1 MTDLTSGNV
10 AKQILKFALP
20 MLLGSVF
27 QQLYSIVDT
36 IIVGKYLG
44 KEALASVGAS
54 FPIIFTIIALVI
66 GIGSGASVVISQYFG
81 AKDKENVRKA
91 VDTLNIFLLITGL
104 VISLSGVLVSRWIFT
119 LLQLPEELMESAITY
134 LNIYLSGMVVFFGF
148 NSITSI
154 LRGVGDSKNP
164 LYYLIIATFL
174 NIGLDLLFVLVFKWG
189 IAGAAWATVISQ
201 AVAFIIAVIHINKRH
216 SVIRIAIIGITFD
229 WEIFKQSVRI
239 GLPTG
244 IQHTFVAL
252 GMMAL
257 MGIVNTFGT
266 NVIAGFTGASRI
278 DSLAAIPAM
287 TLSVALSVFVGQN
300 IGANKFDRIFKGL
313 KVALIFASVISITMS
328 LVAIFWSVP
337 MMKLFSND
345 AEVIAIGRD
354 YLIIVSLFYL
364 LFSTMFVYNGLL
376 RGAGATLVP
385 MFITLFSLW
394 LIRIPLA
401 VFLSRF
407 MGETGI
413 WWSIPIAWLFGV
425 AGAMLYYKYGNWK
438 DKGVVKVSNLV
449 NRIVRG
455 SRDREQE

>member
-20 MLLGSVF
+20 MLLGSIF

-66 GIGSGASVVISQYFG
+66 GIGSGASVVISQYYG
-81 AKDKENVRKA
+81 AKDEDNVRKA
-91 VDTLNIFLLITGL
+91 VDTLNIFLLITG
-104 VISLSGVLVSRWIFT
+104 VAISVVGILISRWIFA
-119 LLQLPEELMESAITY
+119 LLQLPNELLESAMTY
-134 LNIYLSGMVVFFGF
+134 LNIYLMGMVVFFGF

-174 NIGLDLLFVLVFKWG
+174 NIGLDLLFILKFNWG
-189 IAGAAWATVISQ
+189 IAGAAWASVIAQ
-201 AVAFIIAVIHINKRH
+201 AAAFLIAVIHVNKRH
-216 SVIRIAIIGITFD
+216 SVIRLAIVGITFN

-300 IGANKFDRIFKGL
+300 IGAKKVERIYKGL
-313 KVALIFASVISITMS
+313 RVALIFASVISVVMS
-328 LVAIFWSVP
+328 IVAIFWSVP
-337 MMKLFSND
+337 LMKLFSND
-345 AEVIAIGRD
+345 AAVIAVGRE
-354 YLIIVSLFYL
+354 YLITVSLFYL
-364 LFSTMFVYNGLL
+364 LFSTMFVFNGLL
-376 RGAGATLVP
+376 RGAGATLIP

-394 LIRIPLA
+394 LVRIPLA
-401 VFLSRF
+401 VFLSKY
-407 MGETGI
+407 MGEQGI
-413 WWSIPIAWLFGV
+413 WWAIPIAWFFG
-425 AGAMLYYKYGNWK
+425 ALGAFIYFRSGKWK
-438 DKGVVKVSNLV
+438 NKGVVKAY
-449 NRIVRG
+449 
-455 SRDREQE
+455 

>member
-20 MLLGSVF
+20 MLLGSLF

-66 GIGSGASVVISQYFG
+66 GIGSGASVVISQYYG
-81 AKDKENVRKA
+81 AKDEDNVRKA
-91 VDTLNIFLLITGL
+91 VDTLNIFLLITG
-104 VISLSGVLVSRWIFT
+104 VAISVVGILISRWIFA
-119 LLQLPEELMESAITY
+119 LLQLPSELLESAMTY
-134 LNIYLSGMVVFFGF
+134 LNIYLMGMVVFFGF

-174 NIGLDLLFVLVFKWG
+174 NIGLDLLFILEFNWG
-189 IAGAAWATVISQ
+189 IAGAAWASVIAQ
-201 AVAFIIAVIHINKRH
+201 AAAFLIAVVHVNKRH
-216 SVIRIAIIGITFD
+216 SVIRIAIVGITFN

-300 IGANKFDRIFKGL
+300 IGAKKVERIYKGL
-313 KVALIFASVISITMS
+313 RVALIFASVISVVMS
-328 LVAIFWSVP
+328 IVAIFWSVP
-337 MMKLFSND
+337 LMNLFSND
-345 AEVIAIGRD
+345 TAVIAVGRE
-354 YLIIVSLFYL
+354 YLITVSLFYL
-364 LFSTMFVYNGLL
+364 LFSTMFVFNGLL
-376 RGAGATLVP
+376 RGAGATLIP

-394 LIRIPLA
+394 LVRIPLA
-401 VFLSRF
+401 VFLSKY
-407 MGETGI
+407 MGEQGI
-413 WWSIPIAWLFGV
+413 WWAIPIAWFFG
-425 AGAMLYYKYGNWK
+425 ALGAFVYFRTGKWK
-438 DKGVVKVSNLV
+438 NKGVVKA
-449 NRIVRG
+449 
-455 SRDREQE
+455 

>member
-20 MLLGSVF
+20 MLLGSIF

-66 GIGSGASVVISQYFG
+66 GIGSGASVVISQYYG
-81 AKDKENVRKA
+81 AKDEDNVRKA
-91 VDTLNIFLLITGL
+91 VDTLNIFLLITG
-104 VISLSGVLVSRWIFT
+104 VAISVVGILISRWIFA
-119 LLQLPEELMESAITY
+119 LLQLPNELLESAMTY
-134 LNIYLSGMVVFFGF
+134 LNIYLMGMVVFFGF

-174 NIGLDLLFVLVFKWG
+174 NIGLDLLFILKFNWG
-189 IAGAAWATVISQ
+189 IAGAAWASVIAQ
-201 AVAFIIAVIHINKRH
+201 AAAFLIAVVHVNKRH
-216 SVIRIAIIGITFD
+216 SVIRLAIVGITFN

-300 IGANKFDRIFKGL
+300 IGAKKVERIYKGL
-313 KVALIFASVISITMS
+313 RVALIFASVISVVMS
-328 LVAIFWSVP
+328 IVAIFWSVP
-337 MMKLFSND
+337 LMKLFSND
-345 AEVIAIGRD
+345 AAVIAVGRE
-354 YLIIVSLFYL
+354 YLITVSLFYL
-364 LFSTMFVYNGLL
+364 LFSTMFVFNGLL
-376 RGAGATLVP
+376 RGAGATLIP

-394 LIRIPLA
+394 LVRIPLA
-401 VFLSRF
+401 VFLSKHF
-407 MGETGI
+407 GERGI
-413 WWSIPIAWLFGV
+413 WWAIPIAWFFG
-425 AGAMLYYKYGNWK
+425 ALGAFVYFRTGKWK
-438 DKGVVKVSNLV
+438 NKGVVKV
-449 NRIVRG
+449 
-455 SRDREQE
+455 E

>member
-20 MLLGSVF
+20 MLLGSLF
-27 QQLYSIVDT
+27 QQLYSIDDT

-66 GIGSGASVVISQYFG
+66 GIGSGESVVISQYYG
-81 AKDKENVRKA
+81 AKDDDNVRKA
-91 VDTLNIFLLITGL
+91 VDTLNIFLLITG
-104 VISLSGVLVSRWIFT
+104 VAISVVGILISRWIFA
-119 LLQLPEELMESAITY
+119 LLQLPNELLESAMTY
-134 LNIYLSGMVVFFGF
+134 LNIYLMGMLVFFGF

-174 NIGLDLLFVLVFKWG
+174 NIGLDLLFILKFNWG
-189 IAGAAWATVISQ
+189 IAGAAWASVIAQ
-201 AVAFIIAVIHINKRH
+201 AAAFIIAVIHVNKRH
-216 SVIRIAIIGITFD
+216 SVIRLAIVGITFD
-229 WEIFKQSVRI
+229 WEIFKQSDRI

-300 IGANKFDRIFKGL
+300 IGAKKVERIYKGL
-313 KVALIFASVISITMS
+313 RVALIFASVISVVMS
-328 LVAIFWSVP
+328 IVAIFWSVP
-337 MMKLFSND
+337 LMKLFSND
-345 AEVIAIGRD
+345 AAVIAVGRE
-354 YLIIVSLFYL
+354 YLITVSLFYL
-364 LFSTMFVYNGLL
+364 LFSTMFVFNGLL
-376 RGAGATLVP
+376 RGAGATLIP

-394 LIRIPLA
+394 LVRIPLA
-401 VFLSRF
+401 VFLSKY
-407 MGETGI
+407 MGEQGI
-413 WWSIPIAWLFGV
+413 WWAIPIAWFFG
-425 AGAMLYYKYGNWK
+425 ALGAFVYFRTGKWK
-438 DKGVVKVSNLV
+438 NKGVVKA
-449 NRIVRG
+449 
-455 SRDREQE
+455 

>member
-20 MLLGSVF
+20 MLLGSLF

-66 GIGSGASVVISQYFG
+66 GIGSGASVVISQYYG
-81 AKDKENVRKA
+81 AKDEDNVRKA
-91 VDTLNIFLLITGL
+91 VDTLNIFLLITG
-104 VISLSGVLVSRWIFT
+104 VAISVVGILISRWIFA
-119 LLQLPEELMESAITY
+119 LLQLPSELLESAMTY
-134 LNIYLSGMVVFFGF
+134 LNIYLMGMVVFFGF

-174 NIGLDLLFVLVFKWG
+174 NIGLDLLFILEFNWG
-189 IAGAAWATVISQ
+189 IAGAAWASVIAQ
-201 AVAFIIAVIHINKRH
+201 AAAFLIAVVHVNKRH
-216 SVIRIAIIGITFD
+216 SVIRIAIVGITFN

-300 IGANKFDRIFKGL
+300 IGAKKVERIYKGL
-313 KVALIFASVISITMS
+313 RVALIFASVISVVMS
-328 LVAIFWSVP
+328 IVAIFWSVP
-337 MMKLFSND
+337 LMKLFSND
-345 AEVIAIGRD
+345 AAVIAVGRE
-354 YLIIVSLFYL
+354 YLITVSLFYL
-364 LFSTMFVYNGLL
+364 LFSTMFVFNGLL
-376 RGAGATLVP
+376 RGAGATLIP

-394 LIRIPLA
+394 LVRIPLA
-401 VFLSRF
+401 VFLSKY
-407 MGETGI
+407 MGEQGI
-413 WWSIPIAWLFGV
+413 WWAIPIAWFFG
-425 AGAMLYYKYGNWK
+425 ALGAFIYFRSGKWK
-438 DKGVVKVSNLV
+438 NKGVVKAY
-449 NRIVRG
+449 
-455 SRDREQE
+455 

>member
-20 MLLGSVF
+20 MLLGSLF

-66 GIGSGASVVISQYFG
+66 GIGSGASVVISQYYG
-81 AKDKENVRKA
+81 AKDEDNVRKA
-91 VDTLNIFLLITGL
+91 VDTLNIFLLITG
-104 VISLSGVLVSRWIFT
+104 VAISVVGILISRWIFA
-119 LLQLPEELMESAITY
+119 LLQLPNELLESAMTY
-134 LNIYLSGMVVFFGF
+134 LNIYLMGMLVFFGF

-174 NIGLDLLFVLVFKWG
+174 NIGLDLLFILKFNWG
-189 IAGAAWATVISQ
+189 IAGAAWASVIAQ
-201 AVAFIIAVIHINKRH
+201 AAAFIIAVIHVNKRH
-216 SVIRIAIIGITFD
+216 SVIRLAIVGITFD

-300 IGANKFDRIFKGL
+300 IGAKKVERIYKGL
-313 KVALIFASVISITMS
+313 RVALIFASVISVVMS
-328 LVAIFWSVP
+328 IVAIFWSVP
-337 MMKLFSND
+337 LMKLFSND
-345 AEVIAIGRD
+345 AAVIAVGRE
-354 YLIIVSLFYL
+354 YLITVSLFYL
-364 LFSTMFVYNGLL
+364 LFSTMFVFNGLL
-376 RGAGATLVP
+376 RGAGATLIP

-394 LIRIPLA
+394 LVRIPLA
-401 VFLSRF
+401 VFLSKY
-407 MGETGI
+407 MGEQGI
-413 WWSIPIAWLFGV
+413 WWAIPIAWFFG
-425 AGAMLYYKYGNWK
+425 ALGAFVYFRTGKWK
-438 DKGVVKVSNLV
+438 NKGVVKA
-449 NRIVRG
+449 
-455 SRDREQE
+455 

>member
-1 MTDLTSGNV
+1 MTDLTNGNV

-20 MLLGSVF
+20 MLLGSIF

-36 IIVGKYLG
+36 IIVGKYIG

-81 AKDKENVRKA
+81 AKDEENVRKA

-104 VISLSGVLVSRWIFT
+104 VISLTGVLVSRWIFT

-134 LNIYLSGMVVFFGF
+134 LNIYLSGMIVFFGF
-148 NSITSI
+148 NSVTSI

-164 LYYLIIATFL
+164 LYYLIVATIL
-174 NIGLDLLFVLVFKWG
+174 NIGLDLLFVIVFKWG

-201 AVAFIIAVIHINKRH
+201 AVAFIIAIIHVNKKH
-216 SVIRIAIIGITFD
+216 SVIRLAIIGVSFD
-229 WEIFKQSVRI
+229 WAIFKQSIRI

-266 NVIAGFTGASRI
+266 NVIAGFTAASRI
-278 DSLAAIPAM
+278 DSLASLPAM

-300 IGANKFDRIFKGL
+300 IGANKLYRIYKGL
-313 KVALIFASVISITMS
+313 KVSLLFASVISASMS
-328 LVAIFWSVP
+328 IVAILWSVP
-337 MMKLFSND
+337 LMKLFTND
-345 AEVIAIGRD
+345 PAVIAVGRE
-354 YLIIVSLFYL
+354 YLITVSMFYL
-364 LFSTMFVYNGLL
+364 LFSTMFIFNGLL
-376 RGAGATLVP
+376 RGAGATLIP

-394 LIRIPLA
+394 LVRIPLA
-401 VFLSRF
+401 LFLSRI
-407 MGETGI
+407 MGEQGI
-413 WWSIPIAWLFGV
+413 WWAIPIAWFFGIL
-425 AGAMLYYKYGNWK
+425 GSFLYYRFGKWK
-438 DKGVVKVSNLV
+438 DKGVVK
-449 NRIVRG
+449 R
-455 SRDREQE
+455 

>member
-20 MLLGSVF
+20 MLLGSLF

-66 GIGSGASVVISQYFG
+66 GIGSGASVVISQYYG
-81 AKDKENVRKA
+81 AKDEDNVRKA
-91 VDTLNIFLLITGL
+91 VDTLNIFLLITG
-104 VISLSGVLVSRWIFT
+104 VAISVVGILISRWIFA
-119 LLQLPEELMESAITY
+119 LLQLPSELLESAMTY
-134 LNIYLSGMVVFFGF
+134 LNIYLMGMVVFFGF

-174 NIGLDLLFVLVFKWG
+174 NIGLDLLFILEFNWG
-189 IAGAAWATVISQ
+189 IAGAAWASVIAQ
-201 AVAFIIAVIHINKRH
+201 AAAFLIAVVHVNKRH
-216 SVIRIAIIGITFD
+216 SVIRIAIVGITFN

-266 NVIAGFTGASRI
+266 NVIASFTGASRI

-300 IGANKFDRIFKGL
+300 IGAKKVERIYKGL
-313 KVALIFASVISITMS
+313 RVALIFASVISVVMS
-328 LVAIFWSVP
+328 IVAIFWSVP
-337 MMKLFSND
+337 LMNLFSND
-345 AEVIAIGRD
+345 TAVIAVGRE
-354 YLIIVSLFYL
+354 YLITVSLFYL
-364 LFSTMFVYNGLL
+364 LFSTMFVFNGLL
-376 RGAGATLVP
+376 RGAGATLIP

-394 LIRIPLA
+394 LVRIPLA
-401 VFLSRF
+401 VFLSKY
-407 MGETGI
+407 MGEQGI
-413 WWSIPIAWLFGV
+413 WWAIPIAWFFG
-425 AGAMLYYKYGNWK
+425 ALGAFVYFRTGKWK
-438 DKGVVKVSNLV
+438 NKGVVKA
-449 NRIVRG
+449 
-455 SRDREQE
+455 

>member
-1 MTDLTSGNV
+1 MTDLTSGSV
-10 AKQILKFALP
+10 AKQILKFSLP
-20 MLLGSVF
+20 MLLGSIF

-54 FPIIFTIIALVI
+54 FPIIFTIIALII

-81 AKDKENVRKA
+81 AKDHENVKKA
-91 VDTLNIFLLITGL
+91 VDTLNIFLLVTGIA
-104 VISLSGVLVSRWIFT
+104 ISIIGILLSRWIFN
-119 LLQLPEELMESAITY
+119 LLQLPDELLESAMTY
-134 LNIYLSGMVVFFGF
+134 LNIYLMGMVVFFGF
-148 NSITSI
+148 NSIMSI

-174 NIGLDLLFVLVFKWG
+174 NIGLDLLFILKFNWG
-189 IAGAAWATVISQ
+189 IAGAAWASVIAQ
-201 AVAFIIAVIHINKRH
+201 AFAFIIAIFHINKKH
-216 SVIRIAIIGITFD
+216 SIINLSIIGITFD
-229 WEIFKQSVRI
+229 WKIFKESVRI

-278 DSLAAIPAM
+278 DSIASLPAM

-300 IGANKFDRIFKGL
+300 IGAKKLERIYKGL
-313 KVALIFASVISITMS
+313 KISLIFASVISITMS
-328 LVAIFWSVP
+328 IVAILWSVP
-337 MMKLFSND
+337 LMKLFSND
-345 AEVIAIGRD
+345 SNVIAIGRE

-364 LFSTMFVYNGLL
+364 LFSTMFIFNGLL
-376 RGAGATLVP
+376 RGAGATLIP

-394 LIRIPLA
+394 LVRIPLA
-401 VFLSRF
+401 VFLSKI
-407 MGETGI
+407 MGEQGI
-413 WWSIPIAWLFGV
+413 WWAIPIAWFFGSL
-425 AGAMLYYKYGNWK
+425 GSFLYYRFGKWK
-438 DKGVVKVSNLV
+438 DKGVVKN
-449 NRIVRG
+449 
-455 SRDREQE
+455 

>member
-20 MLLGSVF
+20 MLLGSIF

-66 GIGSGASVVISQYFG
+66 GIGSGASVVISQYYG
-81 AKDKENVRKA
+81 AKDEDNVRKA
-91 VDTLNIFLLITGL
+91 VDTLNIFLLITG
-104 VISLSGVLVSRWIFT
+104 VAISVVGILISRWIFA
-119 LLQLPEELMESAITY
+119 LLQLPNELLESAMTY
-134 LNIYLSGMVVFFGF
+134 LNIYLMGMVVFFGF

-174 NIGLDLLFVLVFKWG
+174 NIGLDLLFILKFNWG
-189 IAGAAWATVISQ
+189 IAGAAWASVIAQ
-201 AVAFIIAVIHINKRH
+201 AAAFLISVIHVNKRH
-216 SVIRIAIIGITFD
+216 SVIRLAIVGITFN

-300 IGANKFDRIFKGL
+300 IGAKKVERIYKGL
-313 KVALIFASVISITMS
+313 RVALIFASVISVVMS
-328 LVAIFWSVP
+328 IVAIFWSVP
-337 MMKLFSND
+337 LMKLFSND
-345 AEVIAIGRD
+345 AAVIAVGRE
-354 YLIIVSLFYL
+354 YLITVSLFYL
-364 LFSTMFVYNGLL
+364 LFSTMFVFNGLL
-376 RGAGATLVP
+376 RGAGATLIP

-394 LIRIPLA
+394 LVRIPLA
-401 VFLSRF
+401 VFLSKY
-407 MGETGI
+407 MGEQGI
-413 WWSIPIAWLFGV
+413 WWAIPIAWFFG
-425 AGAMLYYKYGNWK
+425 ALGAFIYFRSGKWK
-438 DKGVVKVSNLV
+438 NKGVVKAY
-449 NRIVRG
+449 
-455 SRDREQE
+455 

>member
-20 MLLGSVF
+20 MLLGSIF

-66 GIGSGASVVISQYFG
+66 GIGSGASVVISQYYG
-81 AKDKENVRKA
+81 AKDEDNVRKA
-91 VDTLNIFLLITGL
+91 VDTLNIFLLITG
-104 VISLSGVLVSRWIFT
+104 VAISVVGILISRWIFA
-119 LLQLPEELMESAITY
+119 LLQLPNELLESAMTY
-134 LNIYLSGMVVFFGF
+134 LNIYLMGMVVFFGF

-174 NIGLDLLFVLVFKWG
+174 NIGLDLLFILKFNWG
-189 IAGAAWATVISQ
+189 IAGAAWASVIAQ
-201 AVAFIIAVIHINKRH
+201 AAAFLIAVIHVNKRH
-216 SVIRIAIIGITFD
+216 SVIRLAIVGITFN

-300 IGANKFDRIFKGL
+300 IGAKKVERIYKGL
-313 KVALIFASVISITMS
+313 RVALIFASVISVVMS
-328 LVAIFWSVP
+328 IVAIFWSVP
-337 MMKLFSND
+337 LMKLFSND
-345 AEVIAIGRD
+345 AAVIAVGRE
-354 YLIIVSLFYL
+354 YLITVSLFYL
-364 LFSTMFVYNGLL
+364 LFSTMFVFNGLL
-376 RGAGATLVP
+376 RGAGATLIP

-394 LIRIPLA
+394 LVRIPLA
-401 VFLSRF
+401 VFLSKY
-407 MGETGI
+407 MGERGI
-413 WWSIPIAWLFGV
+413 WWAIPIAWFFG
-425 AGAMLYYKYGNWK
+425 ALGAFVYFRTGKWK
-438 DKGVVKVSNLV
+438 NKGVVKA
-449 NRIVRG
+449 
-455 SRDREQE
+455 

>member
-10 AKQILKFALP
+10 AKQIMKFALP
-20 MLLGSVF
+20 MLLGSLF

-66 GIGSGASVVISQYFG
+66 GIGSGASVVISQYYG
-81 AKDKENVRKA
+81 AKDEDNVRKA
-91 VDTLNIFLLITGL
+91 VDTLNIFLLITG
-104 VISLSGVLVSRWIFT
+104 VAISAVGILISRWIFA
-119 LLQLPEELMESAITY
+119 LLQLPSELLESAMAY
-134 LNIYLSGMVVFFGF
+134 LNIYLMGMVVFFGF

-174 NIGLDLLFVLVFKWG
+174 NIGLDLLFIIKFNWG
-189 IAGAAWATVISQ
+189 IAGAAWASVIAQ
-201 AVAFIIAVIHINKRH
+201 AAAFVIAVIHVNKRH
-216 SVIRIAIIGITFD
+216 SVIRIAIVGITFNR
-229 WEIFKQSVRI
+229 EIFKQSVRI

-300 IGANKFDRIFKGL
+300 IGAKKFERIFKGL
-313 KVALIFASVISITMS
+313 KVALIFASAISITMS
-328 LVAIFWSVP
+328 IVAIFWSIP
-337 MMKLFSND
+337 LMKLFSND
-345 AEVIAIGRD
+345 AAVISIGRE

-364 LFSTMFVYNGLL
+364 LFSTMFIFNGLL
-376 RGAGATLVP
+376 RGAGATLIP

-394 LIRIPLA
+394 LVRIPLA
-401 VFLSRF
+401 VLLSRI
-407 MGETGI
+407 MGEQGI
-413 WWSIPIAWLFGV
+413 WWAIPIAWFFGTL
-425 AGAMLYYKYGNWK
+425 GSFLYYRFGKWK
-438 DKGVVKVSNLV
+438 DKGVVKS
-449 NRIVRG
+449 
-455 SRDREQE
+455 

>member
-1 MTDLTSGNV
+1 MTDLTSGSV
-10 AKQILKFALP
+10 AKQILKFSIP
-20 MLLGSVF
+20 MLLGSLF

-54 FPIIFTIIALVI
+54 FPIIFTIIALII

-81 AKDKENVRKA
+81 AKDNDKVAKA

-104 VISLSGVLVSRWIFT
+104 IISIAGVLVSRWIFT
-119 LLQLPEELMESAITY
+119 LLQLPEELMDSAITY
-134 LNIYLSGMVVFFGF
+134 LNIYLMGMVLFFGF

-174 NIGLDLLFVLVFKWG
+174 NIGLDLLFILVFNWG

-201 AVAFIIAVIHINKRH
+201 GVAFVIAVIHINKKH
-216 SVIRIAIIGITFD
+216 SVIRLAIWGVSFD

-266 NVIAGFTGASRI
+266 SVIAGFTGASRI
-278 DSLAAIPAM
+278 DSIAALPAM
-287 TLSVALSVFVGQN
+287 TLSVALSVFTGQN
-300 IGANKFDRIFKGL
+300 IGANKLHRIYKGL
-313 KVALIFASVISITMS
+313 KVSLLFASAISLTMTI
-328 LVAIFWSVP
+328 VALLWSEP
-337 MMKLFSND
+337 LMKLFTND
-345 AEVIAIGRD
+345 PEVIAIGRE

-364 LFSTMFVYNGLL
+364 LFSTMFILNGLL
-376 RGAGATLVP
+376 RGAGATLIP
-385 MFITLFSLW
+385 MFVTLFSLW
-394 LIRIPLA
+394 LVRIPLA
-401 VFLSRF
+401 VVLSRF
-407 MGETGI
+407 MGEQGI
-413 WWSIPIAWLFGV
+413 WWSIPIAWFFGTL
-425 AGAMLYYKYGNWK
+425 GAYLYYRFGKWR
-438 DKGVVKVSNLV
+438 DKGVIKTS
-449 NRIVRG
+449 
-455 SRDREQE
+455 SK

>member
-20 MLLGSVF
+20 MLLGSLF

-66 GIGSGASVVISQYFG
+66 GLGSGASVVISQYYG
-81 AKDKENVRKA
+81 AKDEDNVRKA
-91 VDTLNIFLLITGL
+91 VDTLNIFLLITG
-104 VISLSGVLVSRWIFT
+104 VAISVVGILISRWIFA
-119 LLQLPEELMESAITY
+119 LLQLPSELLESAMTY
-134 LNIYLSGMVVFFGF
+134 LNIYLMGMVVFFGF

-174 NIGLDLLFVLVFKWG
+174 NIGLDLLFILEFNWG
-189 IAGAAWATVISQ
+189 IAGAAWASVIAQ
-201 AVAFIIAVIHINKRH
+201 AAAFLIAVVHVNKRH
-216 SVIRIAIIGITFD
+216 SVIRIAIVGITFN

-300 IGANKFDRIFKGL
+300 IGAKKVERIYKGL
-313 KVALIFASVISITMS
+313 RVALIFASVISVVMS
-328 LVAIFWSVP
+328 IVAIFWSVP
-337 MMKLFSND
+337 LMKLFSND
-345 AEVIAIGRD
+345 AAVIAVGRE
-354 YLIIVSLFYL
+354 YLITVSLFYL
-364 LFSTMFVYNGLL
+364 LFSTMFVFNGLL
-376 RGAGATLVP
+376 RGAGATLIP

-394 LIRIPLA
+394 LVRIPLA
-401 VFLSRF
+401 VFLSKY
-407 MGETGI
+407 MGEQGI
-413 WWSIPIAWLFGV
+413 WWAIPIAWFFG
-425 AGAMLYYKYGNWK
+425 ALGAFIYFRSGKWK
-438 DKGVVKVSNLV
+438 NKGVVKAY
-449 NRIVRG
+449 
-455 SRDREQE
+455 